1 MPEAIRSPNIW
12 DTPEVYEIEN
22 LASDRAGVIESA
34 MARLHPFDGARLLD
48 IGCGAGFHLPG
59 FARRG
64 ARVTG
69 VEPHPPLVAAAR
81 ERLVAQGLS
90 DRIDVVEAG
99 AQELP
104 IADASV
110 DIVHSRW
117 AYFFG
122 AGCEPG
128 LAELERVMRP
138 GGVAMLI
145 DNDATRSTFGVW
157 FRGAYPAYDPVA
169 VQRFWRRQG
178 FTGLPLT
185 IHWTFDT
192 RADLEAVV
200 RIELPPEAADRVL
213 AGHAGTEVDYAVTL
227 WHRTY

>member
-1 MPEAIRSPNIW
+1 MAEAIRSPNIW
-12 DTPEVYEIEN
+12 DTPDVYELEN

-34 MARLHPFDGARLLD
+34 MAGLHRIDGARLLD

-64 ARVTG
+64 AQVTG
-69 VEPHPPLVAAAR
+69 IEPHRPLVAAAR
-81 ERLVAQGLS
+81 KRLATQGLS
-90 DRIDVVEAG
+90 DQVEVLEAG
-99 AQELP
+99 AQDLP
-104 IADASV
+104 VADASV
-110 DIVHSRW
+110 DIAHSRW

-122 AGCEPG
+122 AGCEAG
-128 LAELERVMRP
+128 LAELDRVMRP

-145 DNDATRSTFGVW
+145 DNDATRSTFGAW

-169 VQRFWRRQG
+169 VQRFWKRQG
-178 FTGLPLT
+178 FSALPLT
-185 IHWTFDT
+185 IQWTFDT

-200 RIELPPEAADRVL
+200 RIELPPEAADRLL
-213 AGHAGTEVDYAVTL
+213 AGHEGTQVDYGITL